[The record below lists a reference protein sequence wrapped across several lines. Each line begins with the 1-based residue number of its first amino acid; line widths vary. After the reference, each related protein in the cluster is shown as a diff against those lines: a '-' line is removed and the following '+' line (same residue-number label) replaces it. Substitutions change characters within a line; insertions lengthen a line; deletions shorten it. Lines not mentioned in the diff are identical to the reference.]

1 MTSPLMVG
9 VKTRDCLTLEEEL
22 RERRFTEHVMSD
34 GCTSPLAAIPTHS
47 CLQSIPM
54 VSKLATHAVLLAA
67 TAACAW
73 GASPFSRL
81 SCPKSSPVNTGC
93 YCTSGCSIN
102 GDTIFKWNAPL
113 FPPKLL
119 AAPEMG
125 NDTICA
131 ISRSRPSPT
140 LPAVA
145 LAAYLGIT
153 GDVYKN
159 GTAVFGVAPGTE
171 ATIWTAFTQA
181 ECEAFV
187 TRAQAAVAGEPNIGK
202 LGVTLC
208 NTERATPSMR
218 NSIQRWWRQRQASRK
233 YRARAPRRTRR
244 TQGAIARTDARSTAT
259 PSFRT

>member
-1 MTSPLMVG
+1 MVG

-140 LPAVA
+140 LP
-145 LAAYLGIT
+145 
-153 GDVYKN
+153 
-159 GTAVFGVAPGTE
+159 
-171 ATIWTAFTQA
+171 
-181 ECEAFV
+181 
-187 TRAQAAVAGEPNIGK
+187 
-202 LGVTLC
+202 
-208 NTERATPSMR
+208 
-218 NSIQRWWRQRQASRK
+218 RWLS
-233 YRARAPRRTRR
+233 RRTSASQVTFTKTGQPFSASLLERKPPFGQRSRR
-244 TQGAIARTDARSTAT
+244 PSARHS
-259 PSFRT
+259 